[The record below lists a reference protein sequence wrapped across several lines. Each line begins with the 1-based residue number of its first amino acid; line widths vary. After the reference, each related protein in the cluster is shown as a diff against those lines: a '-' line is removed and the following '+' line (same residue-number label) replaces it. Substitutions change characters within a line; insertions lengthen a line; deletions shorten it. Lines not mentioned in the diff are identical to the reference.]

1 MIEELNKYLD
11 TLELERVKEVLPDYI
26 HKNSKNMPPLTDSLN
41 YLLGEEIKY
50 KDNRAAEGI
59 IKASNFP
66 FRKTLEDYN
75 FSFQPSVNENQ
86 IRELSNLGFVENH
99 ENIIL
104 LGGSNTA
111 SLVLKY
117 KTDEFS
123 IINKVLKDYDDIG
136 RGKSSESVGS
146 YSVSYNSDIKKVIED
161 KNTEIR
167 DLISTDL
174 YGVVYNGEHLIYCGV

>member
-1 MIEELNKYLD
+1 MEFKGQYLTYQEYKGLGG
-11 TLELERVKEVLPDYI
+11 TLELTPFNVLEFEARRRIDEVT
-26 HKNSKNMPPLTDSLN
+26 H
-41 YLLGEEIKY
+41 
-50 KDNRAAEGI
+50 NR
-59 IKASNFP
+59 
-66 FRKTLEDYN
+66 L
-75 FSFQPSVNENQ
+75 VN
-86 IRELSNLGFVENH
+86 G
-99 ENIIL
+99 ENIHDE
-104 LGGSNTA
+104 
-111 SLVLKY
+111 VKMC
-117 KTDEFS
+117 EFS